1 MGITPFK
8 KEERNNNKSLTFFE
22 LFEKLDFSTIEINK
36 IIKFNS
42 IFSNILFLKDG
53 RLALGSMFGGIKILK
68 KNFRNEN
75 DVDIFISE
83 VQDNSKLMQIED
95 GRIFSYYINLNI
107 IKIFPFNSY
116 QILQIIKFKNPI
128 DSLLIT
134 NNNKLMIFSDEFF
147 HVYSEIKLKK
157 KFTNFQLESSI
168 FCDYY
173 QENENRFLIESKKR
187 KLIIIGTKRQI
198 FFFDINILEKK
209 STIKLPPSTGALSNT
224 FFLMN
229 DNILV
234 FSVNQKSFYHLY
246 FLDIT
251 KNKIIQTF
259 KLTYLIEEH
268 LVINNNYF
276 ILSCVEIGTCNWVIE
291 KWKVKDNN
299 EIKIDSIKKFLL
311 GIRTRN
317 LFLKDEKEIVAFDKK
332 YIYFINLFDDNNDI
346 YSFKKFQK

>member
-147 HVYSEIKLKK
+147 HVYSEIKFKK

-173 QENENRFLIESKKR
+173 QENENRFLIESKQR

-224 FFLMN
+224 FF
-229 DNILV
+229 
-234 FSVNQKSFYHLY
+234 F
-246 FLDIT
+246 
-251 KNKIIQTF
+251 
-259 KLTYLIEEH
+259 
-268 LVINNNYF
+268 
-276 ILSCVEIGTCNWVIE
+276 
-291 KWKVKDNN
+291 
-299 EIKIDSIKKFLL
+299 
-311 GIRTRN
+311 
-317 LFLKDEKEIVAFDKK
+317 DE
-332 YIYFINLFDDNNDI
+332 
-346 YSFKKFQK
+346 